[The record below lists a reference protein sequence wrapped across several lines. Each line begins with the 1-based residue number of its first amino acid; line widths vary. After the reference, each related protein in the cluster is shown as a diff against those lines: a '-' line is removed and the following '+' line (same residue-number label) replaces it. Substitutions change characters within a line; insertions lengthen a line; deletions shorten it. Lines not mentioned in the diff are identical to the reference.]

1 MMSGKLVC
9 IVDDDESVRESLG
22 ELLDAAGYAVETF
35 DSAARFLSND
45 AQDRCACLVT
55 DIRMPEMD
63 GLALQEELVRR
74 GCRFPMI
81 IITGHGDVPL
91 AVRAMR
97 AGAADFIEKP
107 FHHESLLA
115 SIKRALEAPQDKHA
129 VTDPAVAGRMAELT
143 AREREVMD
151 LMVLG
156 HPNKVV
162 AQQLDISFRTVEV
175 HRTRVL
181 AKMQVKNVAELVR
194 LIAAQLP
201 PLRP

>member
-1 MMSGKLVC
+1 MPGKLVC
-9 IVDDDESVRESLG
+9 IVDDDESVRESLA
-22 ELLDAAGYAVETF
+22 ELLDAAGYSVETF
-35 DSAARFLSND
+35 DSAARFLSGD
-45 AQDRCACLVT
+45 AQARCTCLIT

-63 GLALQEELVRR
+63 GLALQEELIHR
-74 GCRFPMI
+74 GWRFPMI

-115 SIKRALEAPQDKHA
+115 SVKRALEALPGKAAA
-129 VTDPAVAGRMAELT
+129 VDPAVAEHMTDLT
-143 AREREVMD
+143 ARERDVMD

-156 HPNKVV
+156 HSNKVI

-181 AKMQVKNVAELVR
+181 AKMQAKNVAELVR
-194 LIAAQLP
+194 LVMAQLP
-201 PLRP
+201 PFRP

>member
-1 MMSGKLVC
+1 
-9 IVDDDESVRESLG
+9 
-22 ELLDAAGYAVETF
+22 
-35 DSAARFLSND
+35 
-45 AQDRCACLVT
+45 
-55 DIRMPEMD
+55 
-63 GLALQEELVRR
+63 
-74 GCRFPMI
+74 MI

-115 SIKRALEAPQDKHA
+115 SVKRALEALPGKAAA
-129 VTDPAVAGRMAELT
+129 VDPAVAEHMTDLT
-143 AREREVMD
+143 ARERDVMD

-156 HPNKVV
+156 HSNKVI

-181 AKMQVKNVAELVR
+181 AKMQAKNVAELVR
-194 LIAAQLP
+194 LVMAQLP
-201 PLRP
+201 PFRP

>member
-1 MMSGKLVC
+1 MSGKLVC
-9 IVDDDESVRESLG
+9 IVDDDESVRESLA
-22 ELLDAAGYAVETF
+22 ELLDAAGYSVETF
-35 DSAARFLSND
+35 DSAPAFLSGD
-45 AQDRCACLVT
+45 MQARCACLIT

-63 GLALQEELVRR
+63 GLALQEELIRR
-74 GCRFPMI
+74 GCCFPMI

-115 SIKRALEAPQDKHA
+115 SVKRALEELPQKTAA
-129 VTDPAVAGRMAELT
+129 VDPAMAGHMADLT

-156 HPNKVV
+156 HSNKVI
-162 AQQLDISFRTVEV
+162 AQQLGISFRTVEV

-194 LIAAQLP
+194 LVTAHLP
-201 PLRP
+201 PFRP

>member
-1 MMSGKLVC
+1 MSGKLVC
-9 IVDDDESVRESLG
+9 IVDDDESVRESLS
-22 ELLDAAGYAVETF
+22 ELLDAADYAVETF
-35 DSAARFLSND
+35 DSAARFLSSD
-45 AQDRCACLVT
+45 AQARCACLIT

-63 GLALQEELVRR
+63 GLALQEELVHR
-74 GCRFPMI
+74 GCRFPVI

-107 FHHESLLA
+107 FHHDTLLT
-115 SIKRALEAPQDKHA
+115 SVKQALEALPEKATA
-129 VTDPAVAGRMAELT
+129 VDPAVEEHMADLT
-143 AREREVMD
+143 AREHEVMN

-156 HPNKVV
+156 HPNKVI

-194 LIAAQLP
+194 LVAAHLP

>member
-1 MMSGKLVC
+1 MSGKLVC
-9 IVDDDESVRESLG
+9 IVDDDESVRESLA
-22 ELLDAAGYAVETF
+22 ELLDAAGYSVETF
-35 DSAARFLSND
+35 DSAPAFLSGD
-45 AQDRCACLVT
+45 MQARCACLIT

-63 GLALQEELVRR
+63 GLALQEELIRR
-74 GCRFPMI
+74 DCCFPMI

-115 SIKRALEAPQDKHA
+115 SVKRALEALPQKAAA
-129 VTDPAVAGRMAELT
+129 VDPAVARHMADLT

-151 LMVLG
+151 LMVQG
-156 HPNKVV
+156 HPNKVI

-194 LIAAQLP
+194 LVAAQLP
-201 PLRP
+201 PFRP

>member
-1 MMSGKLVC
+1 MSGKLVC
-9 IVDDDESVRESLG
+9 IVDDDESVRESLA
-22 ELLDAAGYAVETF
+22 ELLDAAGYSVETF
-35 DSAARFLSND
+35 DSAPAFLSGD
-45 AQDRCACLVT
+45 MQARCACLIT

-63 GLALQEELVRR
+63 GLALQEELIRR
-74 GCRFPMI
+74 GCCFPMI

-115 SIKRALEAPQDKHA
+115 SVKRALEALPGKAAA
-129 VTDPAVAGRMAELT
+129 VDPAVAEHMTDLT
-143 AREREVMD
+143 ARERDVMD

-156 HPNKVV
+156 HSNKVI

-181 AKMQVKNVAELVR
+181 AKMQAKNVAELVR
-194 LIAAQLP
+194 LVMAQLP
-201 PLRP
+201 PFRP

>member
-1 MMSGKLVC
+1 MMSGKLIC

-22 ELLDAAGYAVETF
+22 ELLDAAGYTVESF
-35 DSAARFLSND
+35 DSAARFLSSD
-45 AQDRCACLVT
+45 AQARCACLVT

-63 GLALQEELVRR
+63 GLALQEELVRL

-107 FHHESLLA
+107 FNHETLLA
-115 SIKRALEAPQDKHA
+115 SVKRALEMPPDKSTA
-129 VTDPAVAGRMAELT
+129 ADPAVEARMACLT

-156 HPNKVV
+156 HPNKVI

-181 AKMQVKNVAELVR
+181 AKMEVRNVAELVR
-194 LIAAQLP
+194 LVAAQLP
-201 PLRP
+201 LPPR

>member
-1 MMSGKLVC
+1 MTGKLVC

-22 ELLDAAGYAVETF
+22 ELLSAAGYTVETF
-35 DSAARFLSND
+35 DSAARFLSGD
-45 AQDRCACLVT
+45 AQSRCACLIT
-55 DIRMPEMD
+55 DIRMPQMD

-81 IITGHGDVPL
+81 VITGHGDVPL

-107 FHHESLLA
+107 FHHETLLA
-115 SIKRALEAPQDKHA
+115 SVKQTLQAPREKPGAADPEVA
-129 VTDPAVAGRMAELT
+129 VRLADLT

-151 LMVLG
+151 LMALG
-156 HPNKVV
+156 HPNKVI

-181 AKMQVKNVAELVR
+181 AKMRVKNVAELVR
-194 LIAAQLP
+194 LVAAQLP
-201 PLRP
+201 PLRA

>member
-1 MMSGKLVC
+1 MSGELVC

-22 ELLDAAGYAVETF
+22 ELLDAAGYTVETF
-35 DSAARFLSND
+35 ASAARFLSGD
-45 AQDRCACLVT
+45 IQSRCACLIT

-63 GLALQEELVRR
+63 GLALQDELVRR
-74 GCRFPMI
+74 GRHFPMI

-97 AGAADFIEKP
+97 AGASDFIEKP
-107 FHHESLLA
+107 FHHEALLA
-115 SIKRALEAPQDKHA
+115 SVKRALEVVPENIAT
-129 VTDPAVAGRMAELT
+129 TDPAVAERLADLT

-151 LMVLG
+151 LMALG
-156 HPNKVV
+156 HPNKVI

-194 LIAAQLP
+194 LVAAQLP